1 MGWGGRLDCEVNGA
15 GAAAHGE
22 NFVLATGNIG
32 KVGGTACILGSA
44 INSEISASTT
54 LPVGIAEHRD
64 HPLGPVSV
72 GHRCGGAAGQG
83 REAHADDHHGD
94 NGLRT
99 LHYWIVSGH
108 DTTHKR
114 QDVPLLTTR
123 HQLPEGGT
131 ANGTDPGPLHPTADS
146 AGAVSDGTRLR

>member
-22 NFVLATGNIG
+22 NIVLATGNIG

-44 INSEISASTT
+44 INSEISPSTT

-72 GHRCGGAAGQG
+72 GRRSGGATGQG
-83 REAHADDHHGD
+83 REAHADDYHDD

-99 LHYWIVSGH
+99 LHYWIVPAHG
-108 DTTHKR
+108 TMHKNKTC
-114 QDVPLLTTR
+114 P
-123 HQLPEGGT
+123 H
-131 ANGTDPGPLHPTADS
+131 
-146 AGAVSDGTRLR
+146 